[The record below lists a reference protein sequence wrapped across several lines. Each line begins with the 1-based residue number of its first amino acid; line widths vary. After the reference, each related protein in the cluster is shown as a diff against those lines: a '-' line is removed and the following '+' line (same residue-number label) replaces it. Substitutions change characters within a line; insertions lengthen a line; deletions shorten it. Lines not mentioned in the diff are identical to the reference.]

1 MKDTESA
8 PASAAQAALAARIK
22 EKQAAM
28 SGHHAPGGAGEGK
41 KPLFS
46 KSDRNAKYPP
56 KELIKLCRAMASMLR
71 ANINTAD
78 ALKYYSNGHPSP
90 FVRAT
95 LKTVR
100 DQIEMGQPAYAAFA
114 KSGKFDDKFI
124 SLVRAG
130 TDAGQIDQAFESIAH
145 RLKKEAEFKSKMRK
159 ATVMPCCI
167 IFALILLFI
176 GAQLKIVPEIEKII
190 RDVGQEPDTISGILF
205 KVSHVIQKI
214 WVLIIG
220 ALVGA
225 ASAFLFLP
233 KVRASV
239 TFFLMARW
247 RLLRRLV
254 MGMRQLLFLG
264 TMEMLHSN
272 GINLFRSVEIA
283 AESLKGTPMHQ
294 ELVNA
299 GNRYIE
305 TGLPFSEAIRKFTSC
320 DPQVAHLISIGEKS
334 SSLPLQ
340 LKLLTTMYEEDVDQ
354 IVNEFAQ
361 VVNIIV
367 MMAAAVLITMVFI
380 GAFLPIFLMGPKMMN
395 SAG

>member
-28 SGHHAPGGAGEGK
+28 SGHHGPGPGGEK
-41 KPLFS
+41 KALFS
-46 KSDRNAKYPP
+46 KSERNSKYPP

-100 DQIEMGQPAYAAFA
+100 DQIDTGQPAYAAFA

-145 RLKKEAEFKSKMRK
+145 RLKKESEFKSKMRK

-167 IFALILLFI
+167 IFALIMLFI
-176 GAQLKIVPEIEKII
+176 GAQLRIIPEIEKII
-190 RDVGQEPDTISGILF
+190 RDVGQEPDTLSGILF
-205 KVSHVIQKI
+205 KMSHVTQKI
-214 WVLIIG
+214 WGLIVG
-220 ALVGA
+220 GLVGSVA
-225 ASAFLFLP
+225 TFLFVP
-233 KVRASV
+233 KVRNAV
-239 TFFLMARW
+239 TFFMMARW

-272 GINLFRSVEIA
+272 GINLFKSVEIS
-283 AESLKGTPMHQ
+283 AESLKGTPMHD
-294 ELVNA
+294 ELLNA
-299 GNRYIE
+299 GKRYIE

-320 DPQVAHLISIGEKS
+320 DPQIAHLISIGEKS
-334 SSLPLQ
+334 SSLALQ
-340 LKLLTTMYEEDVDQ
+340 LKLLTNMYEEDVDQ

-367 MMAAAVLITMVFI
+367 LMAAAILITMVFI

-395 SAG
+395 SAM